1 MNQRASSCVRR
12 FMSPRIRVVVLA
24 GAFALGSASAIGL
37 TVTTD
42 ALADEHI
49 SDEHFD
55 LALTPGALTLTAK
68 GEFHINQD
76 YPWKLIVGDVK
87 LDKTKFVLSEKTA
100 SVSGAPRGKGILKGA
115 VCSKD
120 QCHKVEKEVTIQ

>member
-1 MNQRASSCVRR
+1 MKLRAS
-12 FMSPRIRVVVLA
+12 
-24 GAFALGSASAIGL
+24 AFALALGCATLLSAAI
-37 TVTTD
+37 TTD
-42 ALADEHI
+42 ARADEK
-49 SDEHFD
+49 FD
-55 LALTPGALTLTAK
+55 VSLTPGTVTLTAK

-87 LDKTKFVLSEKTA
+87 LDKTKFVLSEKSA
-100 SVSGAPRGKGILKGA
+100 SVTGAPKGKGVLKGA

>member
-1 MNQRASSCVRR
+1 MK
-12 FMSPRIRVVVLA
+12 RI
-24 GAFALGSASAIGL
+24 FALGLVGAVALGAGCLLSATIA
-37 TVTTD
+37 TD
-42 ALADEHI
+42 ARAEEHI

-55 LALTPGALTLTAK
+55 LALTPGTVTLTAK

-100 SVSGAPRGKGILKGA
+100 SVTGAPKGKGTLRGA

>member
-1 MNQRASSCVRR
+1 
-12 FMSPRIRVVVLA
+12 MSPRARLFLA
-24 GAFALGSASAIGL
+24 GALALGAASAFGT
-37 TVTTD
+37 TVATD
-42 ALADEHI
+42 VLADDHAVE
-49 SDEHFD
+49 EHFD
-55 LALTPGALTLTAK
+55 LALAPGSLTLTAK

-76 YPWKLIVGDVK
+76 YPWKLVVGDVK

-100 SVSGAPRGKGILKGA
+100 SVTGAPKGKGVLKGA

>member
-1 MNQRASSCVRR
+1 MNGIHLASVHRSMKLRAS
-12 FMSPRIRVVVLA
+12 
-24 GAFALGSASAIGL
+24 AFALALGAATVLSAAI
-37 TVTTD
+37 TTD
-42 ALADEHI
+42 ARAEEKLTDEK
-49 SDEHFD
+49 FD
-55 LALTPGALTLTAK
+55 VSLTPGTVTLTAK

-87 LDKTKFVLSEKTA
+87 LDKTKFVLSEKSA
-100 SVSGAPRGKGILKGA
+100 SVTGAPKGKGVLKGA

>member
-1 MNQRASSCVRR
+1 MKRIFAFAGILAIGAAS
-12 FMSPRIRVVVLA
+12 VLA
-24 GAFALGSASAIGL
+24 ATVAI
-37 TVTTD
+37 D
-42 ALADEHI
+42 ARAEERI
-49 SDEHFD
+49 SDEKFD
-55 LALTPGALTLTAK
+55 VSLTPCTVTLTAK

-100 SVSGAPRGKGILKGA
+100 SVTGAPKGKATLKGA

-120 QCHKVEKEVTIQ
+120 QCHKIEKEVTIQ

>member
-1 MNQRASSCVRR
+1 MNGTRLATVHRSMKLRAS
-12 FMSPRIRVVVLA
+12 
-24 GAFALGSASAIGL
+24 AFALAAL
-37 TVTTD
+37 TVAAASVVCATMATD
-42 ALADEHI
+42 ARAEERLT
-49 SDEHFD
+49 DEHFD
-55 LALTPGALTLTAK
+55 VSLTTGTVTLTAK

-87 LDKTKFVLSEKTA
+87 LDKTKFVLSEKSA
-100 SVSGAPRGKGILKGA
+100 SVTGAPKGKGVLKGA

>member
-1 MNQRASSCVRR
+1 MT
-12 FMSPRIRVVVLA
+12 PRLFVLA
-24 GAFALGSASAIGL
+24 GAFALGAATVFGM

-42 ALADEHI
+42 AFAEEHI
-49 SDEHFD
+49 SEEHFD
-55 LALTPGALTLTAK
+55 LALTPGTLTLTAK

-76 YPWKLIVGDVK
+76 YPWKLIAGDVK

-100 SVSGAPRGKGILKGA
+100 SVTGAPKGKATLKGA